1 MEEFEFHRQLKLV
14 RRRLQRFRELDGM
27 RWGFLSG
34 LAAALL
40 WLAAGRLW
48 PLEGPWMYAAASIGV
63 FTAAG
68 WLYGRFNWVPLAEAA
83 RTMDRAEPGE
93 ERQDLLATAFAFA
106 GEDSP
111 AARQQRGQAEA
122 YGAAYIGELKQRLPL
137 PRRRYWP
144 LAAAAGL
151 LAVLLLA
158 VLPNPMDETVRKNRQ
173 ARDWVRTQQTE
184 TERKLEQLKAET
196 LDPQA
201 KTALSDELAE
211 LRQAL
216 RQSRNPDQALDLLE
230 EKMRKLDEMADKLEL
245 EQRRREDWLEAWKSR
260 ADTGKLG
267 KALEM
272 KSPDEA
278 GKAVDE
284 LRQKAPSLTVE
295 QRESLAEALRQ
306 LAETAPDEDA
316 DAQRLGEA
324 LRKAA
329 AALESG
335 EAAGA
340 DRALEELAEAMERDI
355 RASETKSGQA
365 ASASELAAALA
376 EQGLDLA
383 EDMAAS
389 GLAVSGAWGQGG
401 RAEQLAAGSAAS
413 GSGASPGNAPGEN
426 APGGRG
432 TGEGNG
438 PGDGSGAGA
447 GQRSGGGSGIGQGQ
461 GSGAGSGTGGRG
473 QGIGAG
479 QGQGSGAGL
488 GSGGRTLVTTPRSIQ
503 GGGRVETDGG
513 PATGG
518 SVQKGGKSP
527 VLDGVS
533 RPYEEVYS
541 DYAAEAKRSL
551 ERKDL
556 PQRMQGLVERYFTEI
571 DPGS

>member
-48 PLEGPWMYAAASIGV
+48 PLEGPWIYGAASLGG

-68 WLYGRFNWVPLAEAA
+68 WLYGRFNRVPLAEAA

-93 ERQDLLATAFAFA
+93 ERQDLLATALAFA

-111 AARQQRGQAEA
+111 VARLQRGQAEA
-122 YGAAYIGELKQRLPL
+122 YGAVYIGELKQRLPL
-137 PRRRYWP
+137 PRRRYWR

-173 ARDWVRTQQTE
+173 ARDWVRAQQTE
-184 TERKLEQLKAET
+184 AERMLEQLKAER

-216 RQSRNPDQALDLLE
+216 LQSRKPDQALNLIE
-230 EKMRKLDEMADKLEL
+230 EKMRKLDEMADKLDMS
-245 EQRRREDWLEAWKSR
+245 QRRRTDWLEAWKSR

-272 KSPDEA
+272 KSPEEA
-278 GKAVDE
+278 DKAVDE
-284 LRQKAPSLTVE
+284 LRQKAPSLTAE
-295 QRESLAEALRQ
+295 QRESLAGALRQ
-306 LAETAPDEDA
+306 LAESAPDEDA
-316 DAQRLGEA
+316 DAQRLAEA

-329 AALESG
+329 EALESG
-335 EAAGA
+335 VAAGA

-355 RASETKSGQA
+355 RASETNADQA

-383 EDMAAS
+383 EDMAAA

-401 RAEQLAAGSAAS
+401 RAEQLAAGSAPSGSPS
-413 GSGASPGNAPGEN
+413 GSGASPGSAPGEN
-426 APGGRG
+426 APGGSVA
-432 TGEGNG
+432 GEGNG

-447 GQRSGGGSGIGQGQ
+447 GQGQ

-473 QGIGAG
+473 QGAGAG

>member
-1 MEEFEFHRQLKLV
+1 MEEEFRRQLNVV
-14 RRRLQRFRELDGM
+14 RRRLRWFRELDGM
-27 RWGFLSG
+27 RNGSLAG

-48 PLEGPWMYAAASIGV
+48 PLEGLWVYAAASLGLC
-63 FTAAG
+63 TAAG
-68 WLYGRFNWVPLAEAA
+68 WLHGRLSKVPLTEAA
-83 RTMDRAEPGE
+83 RTMDRANPGE
-93 ERQDLLATAFAFA
+93 ERQDLMATALAFV
-106 GEDSP
+106 GEDTP
-111 AARQQRGQAEA
+111 IARLQRGQAEA
-122 YGAAYIGELKQRLPL
+122 YGEVYVGALKQRLPL
-137 PRRRYWP
+137 PRRHYWRIS
-144 LAAAAGL
+144 AALGL
-151 LAVLLLA
+151 LAALLLA
-158 VLPNPMDETVRKNRQ
+158 LLPNPMDEAVRQNRQ
-173 ARDWVRTQQTE
+173 ARDWIRTQQAATE
-184 TERKLEQLKAET
+184 LRLEQLKAET

-201 KTALSDELAE
+201 KTALAEELAE

-216 RQSRNPDQALDLLE
+216 LRNRDPGKALDRLE
-230 EKMRKLDEMADKLEL
+230 EKMQKLDEMAEKLEL
-245 EQRRREDWLEAWKSR
+245 GQRRRADWLEAWKSR
-260 ADTGKLG
+260 ADTAKLG

-272 KSPDEA
+272 KSPNEA
-278 GKAVDE
+278 VKAADE
-284 LRQKAPSLTVE
+284 LRRKLPSLTVE

-306 LAETAPDEDA
+306 LAETAPAEGPDA
-316 DAQRLGEA
+316 ERLAET

-329 AALESG
+329 SAIESG
-335 EAAGA
+335 EAAGM
-340 DRALEELAEAMERDI
+340 DQALKELAEAMESEI
-355 RASETKSGQA
+355 RAAAATSGQA
-365 ASASELAAALA
+365 AAAAELAAVLA

-401 RAEQLAAGSAAS
+401 RAERLAAGSAPA
-413 GSGASPGNAPGEN
+413 GGLDAGGDGASPGAASGEGR
-426 APGGRG
+426 PGGSGAG
-432 TGEGNG
+432 TGNG
-438 PGDGSGAGA
+438 TGSGPGAGA
-447 GQRSGGGSGIGQGQ
+447 GQGNGS
-461 GSGAGSGTGGRG
+461 GSGAGRG
-473 QGIGAG
+473 QSPGGG

-503 GGGRVETDGG
+503 DGGRVETDGG
-513 PATGG
+513 PSTGG

>member
-1 MEEFEFHRQLKLV
+1 MEKFEFHRQLKLV

-48 PLEGPWMYAAASIGV
+48 PLEGPWIYGAASLGG

-68 WLYGRFNWVPLAEAA
+68 WLYGRSNRVPLAEAA

-93 ERQDLLATAFAFA
+93 ERQDLLATALAFA

-111 AARQQRGQAEA
+111 IASLQRGQAEA
-122 YGAAYIGELKQRLPL
+122 YGAVYIGELKQRLPL
-137 PRRRYWP
+137 PRRRYWR

-158 VLPNPMDETVRKNRQ
+158 MLPNPMDETVRKNRQ
-173 ARDWVRTQQTE
+173 ARDWIRIQQAE
-184 TERKLEQLKAET
+184 AERMLEQLKAET

-201 KTALSDELAE
+201 KTVLSDELAE

-216 RQSRNPDQALDLLE
+216 LQSRKPDQALNLVE
-230 EKMRKLDEMADKLEL
+230 EKMRKLDEMADKLDL
-245 EQRRREDWLEAWKSR
+245 EQRRRADWLEAWKSR

-284 LRQKAPSLTVE
+284 LRQKAPSLTAE
-295 QRESLAEALRQ
+295 QRESLSGALRQ
-306 LAETAPDEDA
+306 LAESAPDEDA
-316 DAQRLGEA
+316 DAQRLAEA
-324 LRKAA
+324 LWKAA

-355 RASETKSGQA
+355 RASETNSGQA
-365 ASASELAAALA
+365 AAASALAAALA
-376 EQGLDLA
+376 KQGLGLA

-401 RAEQLAAGSAAS
+401 RAEQLAAGSVPSGSPS

-426 APGGRG
+426 ASGGSIA
-432 TGEGNG
+432 GEGNG
-438 PGDGSGAGA
+438 PGDGSGAGT
-447 GQRSGGGSGIGQGQ
+447 GQGQ

>member
-1 MEEFEFHRQLKLV
+1 MEKFEFHRQLKLV

-48 PLEGPWMYAAASIGV
+48 PLEGLWIYGAASLGGG
-63 FTAAG
+63 TAAG
-68 WLYGRFNWVPLAEAA
+68 WLYGRSNRVPLAEAA

-93 ERQDLLATAFAFA
+93 ERQDLLATALAFA

-111 AARQQRGQAEA
+111 IARLQRGQAEA
-122 YGAAYIGELKQRLPL
+122 YGAVYIGELKQRLPL
-137 PRRRYWP
+137 PRRRYWR

-158 VLPNPMDETVRKNRQ
+158 MLPNPMDETVRKNRQ
-173 ARDWVRTQQTE
+173 ARDWIRIQQAE
-184 TERKLEQLKAET
+184 AERMLEQLKAET

-201 KTALSDELAE
+201 KTVLSDELAE

-216 RQSRNPDQALDLLE
+216 LQSRKPDQALNLVE
-230 EKMRKLDEMADKLEL
+230 EKMRKLDEMADKLDL
-245 EQRRREDWLEAWKSR
+245 EQRRRADWLEAWKSR

-284 LRQKAPSLTVE
+284 LRQKAPSLTAE
-295 QRESLAEALRQ
+295 QRDSLSGALRQ
-306 LAETAPDEDA
+306 LAESAPDEDA
-316 DAQRLGEA
+316 DAQQLAEA
-324 LRKAA
+324 LWKAA

-355 RASETKSGQA
+355 RASETNSGQA
-365 ASASELAAALA
+365 AAASALAAALA
-376 EQGLDLA
+376 KQGLGLA

-401 RAEQLAAGSAAS
+401 RAEQLAAGSVPSGSPS

-426 APGGRG
+426 ASGGSIA
-432 TGEGNG
+432 GEGNG
-438 PGDGSGAGA
+438 PGDGSGAGT
-447 GQRSGGGSGIGQGQ
+447 GQGQ

>member
-68 WLYGRFNWVPLAEAA
+68 WLYGRLRRVPLAEAA

-111 AARQQRGQAEA
+111 AARLQRGQAEA
-122 YGAAYIGELKQRLPL
+122 YGAVYIGELKQRLPL
-137 PRRRYWP
+137 PRRRYWR

-216 RQSRNPDQALDLLE
+216 RQSRNPNQALGLLE

-284 LRQKAPSLTVE
+284 LRQKAPSLTAE

-335 EAAGA
+335 ESVGA
-340 DRALEELAEAMERDI
+340 DQALEELAEAMERDI

-413 GSGASPGNAPGEN
+413 GSPPGAPSGSGASPGNAPGEN
-426 APGGRG
+426 AMGGRG
-432 TGEGNG
+432 AGEGNG
-438 PGDGSGAGA
+438 PGDGSGAGT
-447 GQRSGGGSGIGQGQ
+447 GQGQ

-473 QGIGAG
+473 QGAGAG

-513 PATGG
+513 PTTGG

>member
-48 PLEGPWMYAAASIGV
+48 PLEGPWIYAAACLGV

-68 WLYGRFNWVPLAEAA
+68 WLYGRFQRVPLAEAA

-93 ERQDLLATAFAFA
+93 ERQDLLATALAFA

-111 AARQQRGQAEA
+111 AARLQRGQAEA

-137 PRRRYWP
+137 PRRRYWR

-173 ARDWVRTQQTE
+173 ARDWIRTQQTE

-201 KTALSDELAE
+201 KTVLSDELAE

-216 RQSRNPDQALDLLE
+216 RQSRKPDQALDLVG

-260 ADTGKLG
+260 ADTGKMG
-267 KALEM
+267 KSLEM

-278 GKAVDE
+278 GRAVDE
-284 LRQKAPSLTVE
+284 LRQKAPSLAAE

-335 EAAGA
+335 EGAGA
-340 DRALEELAEAMERDI
+340 DRALKELAEAMERDI

-365 ASASELAAALA
+365 ASATELAAALA

-389 GLAVSGAWGQGG
+389 GLAVSDAWGQGG

-413 GSGASPGNAPGEN
+413 GSPSGTPSGNGASPGNAPGES
-426 APGGRG
+426 APGGSVAG
-432 TGEGNG
+432 GGN
-438 PGDGSGAGA
+438 
-447 GQRSGGGSGIGQGQ
+447 GGGSGEGTGQGQ
-461 GSGAGSGTGGRG
+461 GSGAGSGIGGRG
-473 QGIGAG
+473 QGAGAG

-488 GSGGRTLVTTPRSIQ
+488 GSGGRALVTTPRTIQ

-513 PATGG
+513 PTTGG